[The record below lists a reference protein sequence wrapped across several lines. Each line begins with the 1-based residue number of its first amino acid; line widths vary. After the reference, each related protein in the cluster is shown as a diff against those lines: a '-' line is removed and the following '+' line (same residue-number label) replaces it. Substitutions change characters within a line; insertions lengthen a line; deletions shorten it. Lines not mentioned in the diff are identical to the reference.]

1 MATDP
6 SKSLH
11 LTFKVDRKQFF
22 ISPAPISILP
32 QGTVVL
38 HYGCTY
44 TFSSIN
50 SLILNNVYVGVGLGW
65 AASGTELNHG
75 SFIQLNMR
83 WSQQTGPSHTN
94 CRINPL
100 QPLRFIPAKANK
112 YDLRPAKIPRTSN
125 TPQLKWEHQRSW
137 QGHGESPVAIRKVE
151 SREKRSIPS
160 CGSFQTNKQPQVHR
174 CWCQSD
180 H

>member
-1 MATDP
+1 MAADP
-6 SKSLH
+6 SKRLH

-22 ISPAPISILP
+22 NSISIFS
-32 QGTVVL
+32 QGRLVL

-44 TFSSIN
+44 TFPSIN
-50 SLILNNVYVGVGLGW
+50 SLILNDVCDGVGLGR

-75 SFIQLNMR
+75 SFIQLHR
-83 WSQQTGPSHTN
+83 RRSQQTGPSHTN
-94 CRINPL
+94 CLINPL
-100 QPLRFIPAKANK
+100 QPPCFRPTKTYK

-125 TPQLKWEHQRSW
+125 APQLKWEHQRSR
-137 QGHGESPVAIRKVE
+137 QGHGESPVAIREVE